1 MSIIKRSTSA
11 IKDLTLS
18 RSGSTIN
25 EIFNFDG
32 AEYRRRIAKYTNEQ
46 LLVERECGAINILA
60 AVTAMLV
67 SSIATALTAGITYA
81 HTQLQLRKCKVVNE
95 KNRLLEGE
103 INRRGGLP
111 MVRMDQRELIVSCGK
126 GLLCLGFH
134 GDLDAER
141 SQMLTQTQ
149 KQGVPSTQDR
159 RSVAERYTDQ
169 GDTTYAANVP
179 LTSVANVPLTSIANV
194 PLTSIANV
202 PPTSIANV
210 GPPYVASVPPISIA
224 NVGPTSVA
232 NVGLANV
239 SPTYVVNVP
248 PTSIAN
254 VGPTSVVNAGPTS
267 VANVGP
273 TSVANVTQTN

>member
-18 RSGSTIN
+18 RSGSTIS

-32 AEYRRRIAKYTNEQ
+32 AEYQRRIAKYTNEQ
-46 LLVERECGAINILA
+46 LLVERECGANNILA

-67 SSIATALTAGITYA
+67 SSIVTALTAGITYA

-103 INRRGGLP
+103 IKRRGGLP

-149 KQGVPSTQDR
+149 VVASTQDR
-159 RSVAERYTDQ
+159 RLGAKPFTDQ
-169 GDTTYAANVP
+169 GDTTY
-179 LTSVANVPLTSIANV
+179 VANVSLTSIANV

-210 GPPYVASVPPISIA
+210 GPPYVANVPPTSVA

-232 NVGLANV
+232 NVGPTYVANV
-239 SPTYVVNVP
+239 PPTSVVNVP

-254 VGPTSVVNAGPTS
+254 DGPTSVVNAGPTS
-267 VANVGP
+267 VANV
-273 TSVANVTQTN
+273 TQTN